1 MASFFAFLRL
11 IYGLA
16 RIAKLNYNLKLK
28 EGNHSRREIEMSVE
42 VAIWRIDAKVEPI
55 SFSGIDYEARLQQ
68 IIADDISIVDPDLM
82 VIGREVTTSYGGRID
97 ILAMDASG
105 NLVVIEL
112 KRNKT
117 PREVVSQ
124 ALDYGYWV
132 RRVTTDA
139 IADTFIDYQ
148 RRFLRVD
155 NPRGID
161 AALNE
166 RFNIIPDELN
176 ADHRLVV
183 VASELDPATERIVT
197 YLQEEY
203 GVDINVVFFQAFQ
216 DGERQYLTRAWLKEP
231 AAMPSEVSTRAISKG
246 EWNGEFY
253 VCFGEG
259 PHRRW
264 NDAKRYGF
272 VGAGGGTRFV
282 SPLKMLQP
290 GARVWVKVP
299 GRGYVGVGEVTSE
312 AVRFDQFRV
321 YADGNLVPLRQVEL
335 EAPEAFDEAH
345 GEHFVGINW
354 LKAVEAHEA
363 VKERG
368 LFGNQNTVAR
378 PLVPKWNF
386 TIERLKSL
394 WGIS

>member
-1 MASFFAFLRL
+1 
-11 IYGLA
+11 
-16 RIAKLNYNLKLK
+16 
-28 EGNHSRREIEMSVE
+28 MSVE

-82 VIGREVTTSYGGRID
+82 VIGREVATSYGGRID

-166 RFNIIPDELN
+166 RFSIIPDELN

-264 NDAKRYGF
+264 NDAKLYGF

-290 GARVWVKVP
+290 GARVWVNVP

-321 YADGNLVPLRQVEL
+321 YADGNSVPLRQVEL
-335 EAPEAFDEAH
+335 EAPEAFDEEH

-368 LFGNQNTVAR
+368 LFGNRNTVAR
-378 PLVPKWNF
+378 PLDPKWNF
-386 TIERLKSL
+386 TVERLKSL